1 MTPDVS
7 RPDRTLHSTLVGD
20 HGPVVVFLHGLFG
33 RGRNFGATVRA
44 MQPHLRAL
52 LVDLPNHGASP
63 WTDPVDYGQMA
74 HAVAEHLRAGVAA
87 EGPVHL
93 VGHSMG
99 GKTAMALALAE
110 PDLVDHLVVVDVSPA
125 GSGGGEEFEHLLG
138 ALSRIDLA
146 TLASL
151 GDADRQL
158 SREVPQPSLR
168 GFLLQNLRRD
178 GSGRLAWQANL
189 DVLRRDLAVVTG
201 DVPHA
206 DGARFDGPVLW
217 VAGSESDYITDE
229 DEPLMRRL
237 FPRTRRVTV
246 KDANHWVHS
255 RQPQVFADVV
265 LRFLDAP

>member
-1 MTPDVS
+1 MTPETTPR
-7 RPDRTLHSTLVGD
+7 RPLHTTTVGEQ
-20 HGPVVVFLHGLFG
+20 GPVVVFLHGLFG

-44 MQPHLRAL
+44 MQPHVRAL
-52 LVDLPNHGASP
+52 LVDLPNHGGSP
-63 WTDPVDYGQMA
+63 WTDRVDYAQMA
-74 HAVAEHLRAGVAA
+74 GAVADLLRGGVAA
-87 EGPVHL
+87 DGPVHV

-125 GSGGGEEFEHLLG
+125 GSGGGAEFEHLLG
-138 ALSRIDLA
+138 ALSRIDLS
-146 TLASL
+146 TVESL

-158 SREVPQPSLR
+158 AREVPQPSLR

-189 DVLRRDLAVVTG
+189 DVLRRDLPVVTG

-217 VAGSESDYITDE
+217 VAGEESDYITDA

-237 FPRTRRVTV
+237 FPQTRRVTV

-255 RQPQVFADVV
+255 RQPEVFARVV
-265 LRFLDAP
+265 LHFLDAG